1 MPARWQ
7 DYAMENQKRA
17 LRAQLKSQRPH
28 SSEGL
33 TQQLLMLV
41 EKLSPKTI
49 ASYQPLPGEP
59 DLSEFNEL
67 VSKQFLVLYPRVIGE
82 NLEFASGDL
91 RSGAFSISEPTG
103 EATAEIDLVLVPALA
118 ADFKGNRLGKG
129 KGFYDRFLSGFAG
142 KAYAIVFDQEL
153 LPEVPIDSHD
163 QRVNGVITPKR
174 IVEVD

>member
-33 TQQLLMLV
+33 TQQLLILV
-41 EKLSPKTI
+41 EKLCPKTI

-82 NLEFASGDL
+82 NLE
-91 RSGAFSISEPTG
+91 
-103 EATAEIDLVLVPALA
+103 
-118 ADFKGNRLGKG
+118 
-129 KGFYDRFLSGFAG
+129 
-142 KAYAIVFDQEL
+142 
-153 LPEVPIDSHD
+153 
-163 QRVNGVITPKR
+163 
-174 IVEVD
+174 